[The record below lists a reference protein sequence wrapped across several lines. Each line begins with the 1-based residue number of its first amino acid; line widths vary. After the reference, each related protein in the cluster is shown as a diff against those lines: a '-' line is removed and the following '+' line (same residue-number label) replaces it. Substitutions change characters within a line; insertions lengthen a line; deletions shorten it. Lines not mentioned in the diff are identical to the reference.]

1 MIKINLMNKQTLTL
15 QGVELFGGYE
25 APELEI
31 VAVKAECGF
40 EASDTSQTEDYEDG
54 VFEW

>member
-1 MIKINLMNKQTLTL
+1 MNKQTLTL

-40 EASDTSQTEDYEDG
+40 EASDTSQTEDYDDG
-54 VFEW
+54 VFEWETY